1 MRLLWFGHIGDRF
14 LAGYRQNL
22 LAILHMVIRGAVFG
36 HAETGGAS
44 FARVEFGG
52 ASLLAG

>member
-14 LAGYRQNL
+14 LAGYRHNL